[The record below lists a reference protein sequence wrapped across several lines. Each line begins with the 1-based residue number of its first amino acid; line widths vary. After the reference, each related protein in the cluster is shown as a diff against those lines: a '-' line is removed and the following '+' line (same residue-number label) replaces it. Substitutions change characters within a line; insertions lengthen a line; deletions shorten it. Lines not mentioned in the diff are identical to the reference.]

1 MKRFAALMLVMIL
14 LTASLPGSAFA
25 KAKQMND
32 DVPYWTEAE
41 VRQYALDYIE
51 GKSMSRLWGYY
62 DLQIRRYMPLATY
75 EALLIDLEWMTGAFI
90 ELGSYRSFE
99 EPEQQ
104 LKTHV
109 LHLCMEKQDVDNY
122 FTHKNKEDDWEI
134 MALEFV
140 PAEKEPLSNGG
151 DMLVDGSRS
160 DLVKAS
166 YTETEV
172 TVGTAPYELRGVLT
186 MPNEASNGVQVPACV
201 LVHDFDGLDCDST
214 LGSTTFFKDLAQ
226 ALAAMGIA
234 SIRYDKRTYTY
245 STQTFETVWEEVCQD
260 AISAGQLLKQD
271 ARVDAQRIVIIGHG
285 LGALLAPRIASQADG
300 VFTGMILI
308 GGTPKSLLELALQSA
323 EADTLSDADR
333 ATFESAVRKPSGF
346 KESKARE
353 MTVFGRNG
361 YYFWED
367 LQYDAVELIKKLK
380 LPTYVVQGKQD
391 PIVDE
396 DNGRRLYAEKI
407 GDNMDFMTFK
417 AFRGL
422 NHMLMNDLTVN
433 SQGIP
438 EYSVEAHLDTQAG
451 RNLSQ
456 WILGLYMTQEEE

>member
-14 LTASLPGSAFA
+14 LMASLPGSAFA

-32 DVPYWTEAE
+32 DVPVWTEAE

-62 DLQIRRYMPLATY
+62 DLQIRRYMPMATY
-75 EALLIDLEWMTGAFI
+75 EALLIDLEWMTGGFI

-109 LHLCMEKQDVDNY
+109 LHLCMEKQDLDMY

-140 PAEKEPLSNGG
+140 PAEKEALSNGG

-160 DLVKAS
+160 DLVKTD
-166 YTETEV
+166 YTETDV
-172 TVGTAPYELRGVLT
+172 TVGSAPYELHGVLT
-186 MPNEASNGVQVPACV
+186 MPNEASADTPVPACV
-201 LVHDFDGLDCDST
+201 FVHDFDGLDCDST
-214 LGSTTFFKDLAQ
+214 LGKTTFFKDLAQ

-234 SIRYDKRTYTY
+234 SVRYDKRTYTY
-245 STQTFETVWEEVCQD
+245 NTQTFETVEEEVCED
-260 AISAGQLLKQD
+260 AVSAAQLLKQD
-271 ARVDAQRIVIIGHG
+271 ARVDSQRIVVIGHG
-285 LGALLAPRIASQADG
+285 LGALLAPRIASEADG

-308 GGTPKSLLELALQSA
+308 GGTPKSLLEVYLQGN
-323 EADTLSDADR
+323 EAAALSDEER
-333 ATFESAVRKPSGF
+333 ATLEGAVRKPAGF

-380 LPTYVVQGKQD
+380 LPTYVAQGKQD

-407 GDNMDFMTFK
+407 GDNMNFMTFK

-433 SQGIP
+433 SQGGP
-438 EYSVEAHLDTQAG
+438 EYSVETHLDTQAG

-456 WILGLYMTQEEE
+456 WILGLYMTQEE